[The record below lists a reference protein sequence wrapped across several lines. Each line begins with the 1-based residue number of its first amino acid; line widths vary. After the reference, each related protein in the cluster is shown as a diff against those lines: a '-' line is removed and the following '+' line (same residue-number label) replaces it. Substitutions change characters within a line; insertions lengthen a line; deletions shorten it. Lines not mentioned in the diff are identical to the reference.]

1 MRMNSNENEVLSPK
15 AVLSS
20 LLILLTITKVD
31 VSRDQD
37 AEEGAGVEIL
47 TPRLDHSSWRR
58 SCHFCEGQQFKAWD
72 IILRCQMS
80 HYVAGRKRVQSAHV
94 MHFSL
99 WVLPLQSNYIRICA
113 FMS

>member
-1 MRMNSNENEVLSPK
+1 MNSNENEVLSPE

-47 TPRLDHSSWRR
+47 ASRLCHSWRR

-80 HYVAGRKRVQSAHV
+80 HYVTGRKRMQSAHV
-94 MHFSL
+94 MHFSYGFYPCNQIISAF
-99 WVLPLQSNYIRICA
+99 VLS
-113 FMS
+113 

>member
-1 MRMNSNENEVLSPK
+1 MDLGYDYYENEDNEILSPK

-47 TPRLDHSSWRR
+47 APRLGHSSWRR

-72 IILRCQMS
+72 IILS
-80 HYVAGRKRVQSAHV
+80 NVTVGSRKEKSAECTCYA
-94 MHFSL
+94 L
-99 WVLPLQSNYIRICA
+99 
-113 FMS
+113 

>member
-1 MRMNSNENEVLSPK
+1 MNSNENEVLSPK

-47 TPRLDHSSWRR
+47 APRLGHSSWRR

>member
-1 MRMNSNENEVLSPK
+1 MRMNSNENEILSPK

-47 TPRLDHSSWRR
+47 ASRLGHSS
-58 SCHFCEGQQFKAWD
+58 
-72 IILRCQMS
+72 
-80 HYVAGRKRVQSAHV
+80 
-94 MHFSL
+94 
-99 WVLPLQSNYIRICA
+99 
-113 FMS
+113 